1 MVTLP
6 GDRRDPE
13 GRIDPFRVWLGRE
26 LHDRVGQTVAAV
38 VRNLELAE
46 GYGERDPAA
55 AARRRDL
62 AIQAA
67 RQALEDVRCL
77 SAALR
82 RPVSSDSLVL
92 GLDHYLQ
99 QVVPPEMD
107 AEVSGK
113 GDESL
118 IPMPVRDELFLVLRE
133 AVLNAVRHSGGRR
146 ITVVVSVSGG
156 RVQAEVADDGRGLPD
171 DAARGTG
178 LSSMHERVATLGG
191 TLTVAGGPR
200 AGTRVK
206 VQVPLRR
213 GA

>member
-1 MVTLP
+1 
-6 GDRRDPE
+6 
-13 GRIDPFRVWLGRE
+13 
-26 LHDRVGQTVAAV
+26 
-38 VRNLELAE
+38 
-46 GYGERDPAA
+46 
-55 AARRRDL
+55 
-62 AIQAA
+62 
-67 RQALEDVRCL
+67 
-77 SAALR
+77 
-82 RPVSSDSLVL
+82 
-92 GLDHYLQ
+92 
-99 QVVPPEMD
+99 
-107 AEVSGK
+107 
-113 GDESL
+113 
-118 IPMPVRDELFLVLRE
+118 MPLRDELFLVLRE

-178 LSSMHERVATLGG
+178 LSSMQERVAILGG